1 MHKDWNLVWSDEF
14 NGSTIDASKWNFE
27 VNGNGGGNNELQYYT
42 DRAEN
47 AHLAGGHLVITAIKE
62 KYENRNFTSARLT
75 TKGKFSFKYGR
86 AEARIKFPKGKG
98 FWPAF
103 WMMPEEAVYGGWAR
117 SGEIDIA
124 EVVGDKPTIIHG
136 TLHYGDK
143 WPKNRDWKNR
153 ASCWMMPP
161 CLVAHYLSCFCWP
174 QGLLPLRRA
183 RLSRV

>member
-42 DRAEN
+42 
-47 AHLAGGHLVITAIKE
+47 
-62 KYENRNFTSARLT
+62 
-75 TKGKFSFKYGR
+75 GR